1 MFGARDAQ
9 CPLSTLLSKV
19 IPVHRGYAV
28 ILGLL
33 KWPIALTFL
42 IYLPAIFDV
51 FLSTVI
57 NFLFSENGVFDAFLL
72 GFLFYSLL
80 WLILIRRSQ
89 LTFLSTLEH
98 EITHCLFAWLTLNKV
113 TGLRVTLKDG
123 GHMTYEGTPNWLIQT
138 SPYFFPTISFL
149 LLIPVF
155 WVSPPLR
162 ESLLF
167 LLGISTAYH
176 VVSTYQETHSQQG
189 DFRDAGF
196 IFVLCFLPGANL
208 FSYLVFLNS
217 MTDLRFSVG
226 PTMASVYH
234 SKWAPSIPIFSI

>member
-1 MFGARDAQ
+1 MQ
-9 CPLSTLLSKV
+9 
-19 IPVHRGYAV
+19 VHRGYAA

-33 KWPIALTFL
+33 KWPIALTSL
-42 IYLPAIFDV
+42 IYLPAIVDA
-51 FLSTVI
+51 FLSTVVSS
-57 NFLFSENGVFDAFLL
+57 LASENRALDAFFFGVLSYL
-72 GFLFYSLL
+72 LL
-80 WLILIRRSQ
+80 WILLIRRSR

-155 WVSPPLR
+155 WFGSPLR

-167 LLGISTAYH
+167 LLGVSTGYH
-176 VVSTYQETHSQQG
+176 IVSTYQETHSQQG

-196 IFVLCFLPGANL
+196 IFVLCFLPGANIFL
-208 FSYLVFLNS
+208 YLVLLNS
-217 MTDLRFSVG
+217 MMEFRFSVG
-226 PTMASVYH
+226 PTIASVYH
-234 SKWAPSIPIFSI
+234 SKWAPSVSIFFT